1 MHCPLDASQMTDE
14 PLGSEQVQ
22 RCTVC
27 SGVFVSGHILNE
39 VRAHSVLQFHQR
51 SNVAATAT
59 PTLSRVTCPNDSGQM
74 VAVTY
79 KGIEIDVCP
88 KCHGVWLDHG
98 ELEKITKVV
107 RPPSRPNLAK
117 INSKLDEIEGNIDIV
132 DSLSNIDVSGLGDV
146 VGFVGDAIGSVLD
159 GISF

>member
-1 MHCPLDASQMTDE
+1 MTE
-14 PLGSEQVQ
+14 ESLGSERVQ
-22 RCTVC
+22 RCPIC

-39 VRAHSVLQFHQR
+39 VRAHSVLHLHK
-51 SNVAATAT
+51 TANAVPT
-59 PTLSRVTCPNDSGQM
+59 PIPSRITCPNDSGQM
-74 VAVTY
+74 VAITY

-88 KCHGVWLDHG
+88 KCHGVWLDPG
-98 ELEKITKVV
+98 ELEKITMAV
-107 RPPSRPNLAK
+107 RPPSRPDLAK

-132 DSLSNIDVSGLGDV
+132 DSLSNIDVSGQGDV